1 MWICLRYHAGMP
13 ERDDY
18 LAMDDPALL
27 ASCEQ
32 HLYRSS
38 GPGGQHRNKVSSAV
52 RLHHLPTGVTATAD
66 DSRSQHD
73 NRRMALRR
81 LRLNLACQ
89 CRQVL
94 DPNAVYVPRLVRE
107 CTFVPRGP
115 GQAAGLHKLQVGPKD
130 VRFWPVAAFLLDLL
144 EAAQGRLADSAA
156 VLHISTTNFA
166 NVLQSER
173 HLLAEAQK
181 IRKGHGHGPLG

>member
-1 MWICLRYHAGMP
+1 MP
-13 ERDDY
+13 DRDDY
-18 LAMDDPALL
+18 LAMDDPALH
-27 ASCEQ
+27 ACCDV

-52 RLHHLPTGVTATAD
+52 RLHHRPTGVTATAD

-81 LRLNLACQ
+81 LRMNLACQ
-89 CRQVL
+89 CRQML
-94 DPNAVYVPRLVRE
+94 VPGQSKVPPVVRE
-107 CTFVPRGP
+107 CIFVPRGSGHP
-115 GQAAGLHKLQVGPKD
+115 AGLHRLQVGPKD

-144 EAAQGRLADSAA
+144 EAKEGRLADAA
-156 VLHISTTNFA
+156 AELGISTTNIA

-173 HLLAEAQK
+173 HLLGEAQK
-181 IRKGHGHGPLG
+181 TRKRHGHGPLG

>member
-1 MWICLRYHAGMP
+1 MP
-13 ERDDY
+13 DRDET
-18 LAMDDPALL
+18 LAMDDPTLL
-27 ASCEQ
+27 ACCEQ

-52 RLHHLPTGVTATAD
+52 RLHHTPTGVTATAD

-81 LRLNLACQ
+81 LRMNLACQ
-89 CRQVL
+89 CRQAL
-94 DPNAVYVPRLVRE
+94 DPNAVYVPRIVRE
-107 CTFVPRGP
+107 CVFAPRGP
-115 GQAAGLHKLQVGPKD
+115 GQREGLHKLQIGPKD

-144 EAAQGRLADSAA
+144 DAAQGRLADAA
-156 VLHISTTNFA
+156 GVLHISTTNFG
-166 NVLQSER
+166 NVLQSDR

-181 IRKGHGHGPLG
+181 IRKNHGHGPLG